1 MKNYKNYTGIIILLV
16 VFIVSI
22 VVSIVFRSNAITLII
37 NLFFTFLMFVI
48 LMISM
53 RNIIRFS
60 ELISAIKNGTAYLK
74 TLTDPKYLDI
84 NDVFP
89 LNIKLASLLGAYYK
103 DNSGFDGDIADYIN
117 ERVLE
122 EEIHKQTTELAV
134 SAMTGLGLLGTFVGL
149 ILGIK
154 DLDIEQEQLMESIK
168 TLMNGMKTAFL
179 TSIFGVSY
187 YLVFNTIYKKQY
199 SDGMEV
205 LDEFH
210 EAFYDKVASNPETRN
225 MNRLLEYQGK
235 MVEGIE
241 QLPTI
246 ISSAIAAEIDKV
258 VAPTVS
264 KLNILMEQF
273 VSVATTK
280 QQESLDI
287 LVHSFIDSMNGI
299 LNDKF
304 VMLAETL
311 DKTCEM
317 QTRNYEMMNHVVES
331 TTVQLQHFSAL
342 NESVNTALENI
353 KMYASMIEN
362 YNDSISK
369 HNMETHKLIA
379 TVLESQN
386 STYTAIQDL
395 TRNIAD
401 ATSFVS
407 IVKEVVAEMNR
418 QMETFSKQI
427 VEIMNTN
434 ASTIEKA
441 NQDTAKIID
450 RYCTETSNVVDALGE
465 QVNAFLENFSKQ
477 TVEIININTSTIE
490 KANRDTAEIIDKYCT
505 ETSNVV
511 DALGKQIN
519 GFTAISENLITE
531 IKTVGS
537 RIHTECNGL
546 ESSLSTSLNG
556 TFKVFDENLAEITTH
571 LNSSLKE
578 MQELVDRLPRDIYI
592 SIGKLKESMDQC
604 VMRLNDSN
612 APKEGN

>member
-1 MKNYKNYTGIIILLV
+1 MA

-22 VVSIVFRSNAITLII
+22 AVSIVFRSNAITLII

-53 RNIIRFS
+53 RHITRFS
-60 ELISAIKNGTAYLK
+60 QLVSAIKKGTVYIK
-74 TLTDPKYLDI
+74 SLTDAKKLEI

-89 LNIKLASLLGAYYK
+89 SSIKLTNLLRAYYK
-103 DNSGFDGDIADYIN
+103 ENSGFDGDIVDYIN
-117 ERVLE
+117 ESILE

-187 YLVFNTIYKKQY
+187 SLIFNTIYKKQY
-199 SDGMEV
+199 SDGIKV

-210 EAFYDKVASNPETRN
+210 EAFYDKIASNPETRN

-241 QLPTI
+241 QLPTT
-246 ISSAIAAEIDKV
+246 ISTAIAVEFDKV
-258 VAPTVS
+258 VAPTIS
-264 KLNILMEQF
+264 KLEQLMEQF

-287 LVHSFIDSMNGI
+287 LVHSFIDSMNNI

-317 QTRNYEMMNHVVES
+317 QTKNYEMMNHVVAA

-353 KMYASMIEN
+353 KMYATMIEN
-362 YNDSISK
+362 YNDSISE
-369 HNMETHKLIA
+369 HNSETHKLIA

-395 TRNIAD
+395 TKNIAD

-407 IVKEVVAEMNR
+407 TVKEVVAEMNC
-418 QMETFSKQI
+418 QMEAFSKQI
-427 VEIMNTN
+427 VEIMNINASTIEKANQGTVEIIDRYCTETTNVVDAFGEHVNASLENFSKQTVEIMNAN

-441 NQDTAKIID
+441 NQDTAEIID
-450 RYCTETSNVVDALGE
+450 RYCTETSNVA
-465 QVNAFLENFSKQ
+465 
-477 TVEIININTSTIE
+477 
-490 KANRDTAEIIDKYCT
+490 
-505 ETSNVV
+505 

-519 GFTAISENLITE
+519 TFTVISENLITE

-578 MQELVDRLPRDIYI
+578 MQELVDRLPRDLYI

-612 APKEGN
+612 APKEGKQ